1 MPNDRHHGHDHGAAP
16 AVPDDA
22 PVLVEVTRGGL
33 VESRHRGDV
42 AVVDAAGR
50 LVFGLGDVAMPV
62 CQRSSIKPI
71 QALPLVESG
80 AADAFGLGDAALALA
95 CGSHHGTPAHVA
107 SVTAWLDRVG
117 PGVAALECGRQVPAS
132 SEAART
138 LFAAG
143 GEPAAVHNNCS
154 GKHAGMI
161 ATAVHRDEKIAGYV
175 RPEHPVQQRILGTYE
190 QVCGY
195 GLSSAPRGFDGC
207 SVPVIA
213 MLLCNLAV
221 GMARLGTPHSLPAP
235 RAKAAR
241 RLLAA
246 MAARPEMVEGDGS
259 FCTEGMRAGD
269 GKVLLKGGAEG
280 MYVAILPALGL
291 GVAIKIHDGARRA
304 AEVAMAAVLRRLGAF
319 YAAAVAR
326 LADWFTMPLANQA
339 GRTVGEVRPAAVLDA
354 V

>member
-1 MPNDRHHGHDHGAAP
+1 MPDDRHHGHDHGAAP

-33 VESRHRGDV
+33 AESSHRGAV

-62 CQRSSIKPI
+62 YPRSSIKPI

-80 AADAFGLGDAALALA
+80 AAAAFGLGDAELALA

-107 SVTAWLDRVG
+107 TVMAWLDRVG
-117 PGVAALECGRQVPAS
+117 PGVAALECGEQVPSGA
-132 SEAART
+132 EAARA
-138 LFAAG
+138 LFAG
-143 GEPAAVHNNCS
+143 GGAPAPVHNNCS

-161 ATAVHRDEKIAGYV
+161 TTAVHRGEQVAFYV

-190 QVCGY
+190 QVCGCD
-195 GLSSAPRGFDGC
+195 LSRAPRGFDGC

-213 MLLCNLAV
+213 MPLCNLAA
-221 GMARLGTPHSLPAP
+221 GMARLATPHSLPAP

-246 MAARPEMVEGDGS
+246 MAARPDMVEGDGS
-259 FCTEGMRAGD
+259 FCTEGMRAGG

-291 GVAIKIHDGARRA
+291 GIALKIQDGAKRA

-319 YAAAVAR
+319 DAAAMAR
-326 LADWFTMPLANQA
+326 LADWFTVSLANQA
-339 GRTVGEVRPAAVLDA
+339 GRTIGEVRPAAVLA
-354 V
+354 A